1 MVRTGAH
8 IYVKYGWESTYSILN
23 TSINSV
29 ANKKFGL
36 QDKMSS
42 LSLTNNKVNLN
53 KLNQNTVDK
62 YAYGQQSGTASMSF
76 TLSNPWIFGAVLGAP
91 STPIA
96 NGSNWDHTYASSTMT
111 KDARTIQL
119 EVGYDATSSTNIF
132 RTLKGGIVGSLS
144 INAATGGLVDCSA
157 DITYGKESAPTNSG
171 TLTPPD
177 KPTQEFPYTFAH
189 AALVFNGVDA
199 SDTVVQCQD
208 ASINIAQNA
217 ELLYGLNDHSAVSAF
232 KRVLDIT
239 GAFKASWINKTLL
252 DKLIDQLTKDGS
264 GETIGGSYEFILTFE
279 RSATEKIVIT
289 LGGLTLNDLGIS
301 GIEPVEPLFEDI
313 TWTAKTI
320 SIVATASA
328 SSEE

>member
-171 TLTPPD
+171 TLTPP
-177 KPTQEFPYTFAH
+177 
-189 AALVFNGVDA
+189 LVFNGTSG

-252 DKLIDQLTKDGS
+252 GKLIDQLTRDGS

-279 RSATEKIVIT
+279 RSAAEKIVIT